1 MKIRVRFAPSPTGPL
16 HIGGLRTALFNYL
29 IAKKSGGKFILRIED
44 TDSKRTV
51 DGAEKHIID
60 SLEWLG
66 LDFDEGPI
74 RQSNRSKL
82 YKKQV
87 DKLLKQGNAYY
98 AFDSQE
104 DLDGAREAGGKD
116 FKYNVKT
123 RMGLNNSFT
132 VSEQE
137 IKKRVKVI
145 NDPAAIRNVSEKL
158 FSTKYQKFMPDT
170 IFSQNIDEI
179 RKFFKKHKKV
189 IVKPINSYS
198 GNNIHLF
205 TKFNLKFFQK
215 FIKKHNHIM
224 CQKYLPK
231 IKEGDKRVFLING
244 KVRGAISRIP
254 KKGSFLSNLSKG
266 AKPINVKLTNKE
278 MKISKLISK
287 DLKKD
292 KIFFAGIDFIDE
304 QLNGDINV
312 TSPTG
317 LKTFYD
323 LSKINLASTFWKE
336 LKA

>member
-1 MKIRVRFAPSPTGPL
+1 MTNKI
-16 HIGGLRTALFNYL
+16 
-29 IAKKSGGKFILRIED
+29 IAIQGN
-44 TDSKRTV
+44 
-51 DGAEKHIID
+51 H
-60 SLEWLG
+60 
-66 LDFDEGPI
+66 P
-74 RQSNRSKL
+74 SKL
-82 YKKQV
+82 NPLTDTSIFLAHEIQKKNYKIFYYDPKDLSIINFKVVAEGFFIKFYYKKKRFFEILKKQKLELTKCKYLLV
-87 DKLLKQGNAYY
+87 RQDPPFNLEYICSTLILDK
-98 AFDSQE
+98 
-104 DLDGAREAGGKD
+104 
-116 FKYNVKT
+116 
-123 RMGLNNSFT
+123 
-132 VSEQE
+132 

-145 NDPAAIRNVSEKL
+145 NDPTAIRNVSEKL

-198 GNNIHLF
+198 GNNIYLL

-244 KVRGAISRIP
+244 KVCGAISRIP

>member
-1 MKIRVRFAPSPTGPL
+1 MTNKI
-16 HIGGLRTALFNYL
+16 
-29 IAKKSGGKFILRIED
+29 IAIQGN
-44 TDSKRTV
+44 
-51 DGAEKHIID
+51 H
-60 SLEWLG
+60 
-66 LDFDEGPI
+66 P
-74 RQSNRSKL
+74 SKL
-82 YKKQV
+82 NPLTDTSIFLAHEIQKKNYKIFYYDPKDLSIINFKVLAEGFFIKFDYKKKRFFEILKKQKLELINCKYLLV
-87 DKLLKQGNAYY
+87 RQDPPFNLEYICSTLILDK
-98 AFDSQE
+98 
-104 DLDGAREAGGKD
+104 
-116 FKYNVKT
+116 
-123 RMGLNNSFT
+123 
-132 VSEQE
+132 

-145 NDPAAIRNVSEKL
+145 NDPTAIRNVSEKL

-170 IFSQNIDEI
+170 IFSQNIDQI

-198 GNNIHLF
+198 GNNIHLL

-215 FIKKHNHIM
+215 FIKKHDHIM
-224 CQKYLPK
+224 CQKYLSK

-244 KVRGAISRIP
+244 KVCGAISRIP

-266 AKPINVKLTNKE
+266 AKPINIKLTNKE
-278 MKISKLISK
+278 MKISKLIGK
-287 DLKKD
+287 DLKKN